1 MNLPEH
7 RVKLLPV
14 PQEDW
19 GAIREAAERIWP
31 SAYSSILDLRQIEYM
46 LEMMYSEVAIG
57 QDVTR
62 GVHYRWIH
70 CAGKNAG
77 FAAFGPVEVNGP
89 CELHKLYVE
98 APLQGK
104 GVGKSAVEVLAE
116 ELRDSGARAIRLR
129 VNRHNANALQ
139 FYRRVGFS
147 VYAEDRLDIG
157 NGFEMD
163 DFLMEK
169 PLT

>member
-1 MNLPEH
+1 MP
-7 RVKLLPV
+7 
-14 PQEDW
+14 
-19 GAIREAAERIWP
+19 
-31 SAYSSILDLRQIEYM
+31 
-46 LEMMYSEVAIG
+46 
-57 QDVTR
+57 
-62 GVHYRWIH
+62 
-70 CAGKNAG
+70 
-77 FAAFGPVEVNGP
+77 P

-157 NGFEMD
+157 NGFVMD